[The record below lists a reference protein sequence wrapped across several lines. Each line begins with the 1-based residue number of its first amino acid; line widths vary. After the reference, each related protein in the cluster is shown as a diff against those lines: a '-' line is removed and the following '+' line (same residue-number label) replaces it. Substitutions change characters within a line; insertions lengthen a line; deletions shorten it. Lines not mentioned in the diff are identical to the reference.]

1 MDNEINLLTIA
12 ADIAGKVDI
21 DKVDKDQL
29 KLSEYYMQS
38 DLEELRRIT
47 KADSEGFNPNKIIT
61 KHCKGSYKIYIHSRI
76 LKKG

>member
-21 DKVDKDQL
+21 DKVDKNQL
-29 KLSEYYMQS
+29 KSSEYYMQS

-47 KADSEGFNPNKIIT
+47 KADSEGFNPIKIKLLQNIA
-61 KHCKGSYKIYIHSRI
+61 KEAIRSIYI
-76 LKKG
+76 LGY

>member
-1 MDNEINLLTIA
+1 MDKEMNLLIIA

-21 DKVDKDQL
+21 DKVDKNQL

-47 KADSEGFNPNKIIT
+47 KADSEVFNPIKIKLLQNIA
-61 KHCKGSYKIYIHSRI
+61 KEAIRSLYII
-76 LKKG
+76 GY

>member
-12 ADIAGKVDI
+12 ADIAGKVNI

-38 DLEELRRIT
+38 DLEELRRL
-47 KADSEGFNPNKIIT
+47 KNFSEIISE
-61 KHCKGSYKIYIHSRI
+61 CLDII
-76 LKKG
+76 